1 MTKLTNT
8 DYRKIINYY
17 NIDTTN
23 KTNRE
28 ITNIATKLLAE
39 KLCRCIKKVD
49 KSSNNEA
56 RAIAICK
63 TNVLHKKGVDA
74 AKFYCK
80 NKAHFNK
87 NGLRKLRKN
96 NTTKK
101 INNYNRKKYN
111 TYKLRHK
118 THKTRKTRKT
128 RKTIH

>member
-1 MTKLTNT
+1 MTKLTNS

-23 KTNRE
+23 KTTKELN
-28 ITNIATKLLAE
+28 NDATKLLST

-74 AKFYCK
+74 TKFYCK
-80 NKAHFNK
+80 NKPRFGK
-87 NGLRKLRKN
+87 NGLKKLRKN

-101 INNYNRKKYN
+101 ITNYNR
-111 TYKLRHK
+111 TLR
-118 THKTRKTRKT
+118 RKTRKT
-128 RKTIH
+128 RKTIR

>member
-23 KTNRE
+23 KTNKE
-28 ITNIATKLLAE
+28 INNIATKLLAE
-39 KLCRCIKKVD
+39 KLCRCIKKVN
-49 KSSNNEA
+49 KPSNNEA

-63 TNVLHKKGVDA
+63 TNVLHKKGVNT
-74 AKFYCK
+74 AKFYCR
-80 NKAHFNK
+80 NKTRFGK

-101 INNYNRKKYN
+101 IINYNRKKNN
-111 TYKLRHK
+111 THKLRHK
-118 THKTRKTRKT
+118 TKKT
-128 RKTIH
+128 RKTIR